1 MKILIVTHKDKVY
14 FDNTIFRPIQVN
26 SSLNKFII
34 DENYYSDNLGD
45 SISEKNSNYCELT
58 ALYWMWK
65 HLNNEKVLGLNHYRR
80 YFNFLNNPIFKPHRI
95 VNIKS
100 NDLIIKKHN
109 FESDKIKNRVNKWL
123 ASYDILLPYKRQ
135 IKIHKKY
142 MSISEEYCINHIK
155 SDWDCMISIIIDKF
169 PSYSASIDK
178 YLNNNNEIYLMNI
191 FVAKTDWLNK
201 YCEWLF
207 SILFE
212 LENRMIP
219 SEDPYQKRVY
229 GFMAE
234 RLLTLYVRHNNFKV
248 KELQILYVE

>member
-1 MKILIVTHKDKVY
+1 MKILIVTHKDKVC
-14 FDNTIFRPIQVN
+14 FNNTIFRPIQVN

-65 HLNNEKVLGLNHYRR
+65 NLNNEKVLGLNHYRR
-80 YFNFLNNPIFKPHRI
+80 YFNFLNNPIIQLHQI
-95 VNIKS
+95 VNLKP
-100 NDLIIKKHN
+100 NNKIIERHN
-109 FESDKIKNRVNKWL
+109 IQKEKVNSRINKWL
-123 ASYDILLPYKRQ
+123 EKYDLILPYKQ
-135 IKIHKKY
+135 NIKIRKKFASVKDQY
-142 MSISEEYCINHIK
+142 YYLHLKN
-155 SDWDCMISIIIDKF
+155 DWDTLVSVIIEKF
-169 PSYSASIDK
+169 PEYEASIDK
-178 YLNNNNEIYLMNI
+178 YLNKSNEIYIANI

-201 YCEWLF
+201 YCTWLF

-248 KELQILYVE
+248 KELQILYIE